1 MGKTVGLSVV
11 GGLYDVDG
19 LVGGD
24 VVNDGSVDG
33 LVDGLGV
40 SLAPV
45 LGEPVPVVSLTE
57 GDDVPPDDD
66 EDEGDVQPAT
76 VTDARMATVPQPMTV
91 SRTLGAAPVMVVRTF
106 IEPPHAPVRRRF
118 RARPRHHKPVSED
131 KRAATRSL
139 PRPAEGK
146 SSKVPTTIT

>member
-33 LVDGLGV
+33 LGV

-57 GDDVPPDDD
+57 GDDVPPDGD
-66 EDEGDVQPAT
+66 EDEDDVQPAT